1 MAVQATR
8 SRRSRRS
15 RRPLRIAGPVL
26 GVLIVGLLAAA
37 FWVGATL
44 RDAQT
49 AADDRQAALR
59 AAGAHAVYL
68 LSVGYRSVD
77 NDIGRILDTSTGA
90 ARAEY
95 ARTAAELKKST
106 IKDKILQTGALR
118 ASGLVSLRGSTAQ
131 VMVVGDAV
139 VRRDGSKDAPQE
151 LFHRWNME
159 VTKVG
164 GAWLVSKAEL
174 VL

>member
-1 MAVQATR
+1 MAVHSTH
-8 SRRSRRS
+8 SRRSRRP

-26 GVLIVGLLAAA
+26 GVLIATLLAAA

-49 AADDRQAALR
+49 AADDRRAALR
-59 AAGAHAVYL
+59 AAGAHAVHL

-77 NDIGRILDTSTGA
+77 DDIGRILGTSTGA

-95 ARTAAELKKST
+95 ARTAAELKRST
-106 IKDKILQTGALR
+106 VKGRILQTGALR
-118 ASGLVSLRGSTAQ
+118 ASGLVSLRGGTAR

-139 VRRDGSKDAPQE
+139 IRRDGGEDTPQE
-151 LFHRWNME
+151 RFYRWNME

>member
-1 MAVQATR
+1 M
-8 SRRSRRS
+8 
-15 RRPLRIAGPVL
+15 L
-26 GVLIVGLLAAA
+26 GVLIVVLLVAA
-37 FWVGATL
+37 FWIGAAL

-59 AAGAHAVYL
+59 AAGAHALHL

-77 NDIGRILDTSTGA
+77 EDIERILDTSTGV

-95 ARTAAELKKST
+95 ARTAAELKRST
-106 IKDKILQTGALR
+106 VKDKILQTGALR
-118 ASGLVSLRGSTAQ
+118 ASGLVSLKGSTAQ

-139 VRRDGSKDAPQE
+139 IRRDGGKDAPQE
-151 LFHRWNME
+151 RFYRWNME

-164 GAWLVSKAEL
+164 GSWLVSQAEL

>member
-8 SRRSRRS
+8 SRRSRRA

-26 GVLIVGLLAAA
+26 GVLIVVLLGAA
-37 FWVGATL
+37 FWIGATL

-77 NDIGRILDTSTGA
+77 DDIGRILGTSTGA

-95 ARTAAELKKST
+95 ARTAAELKRST
-106 IKDKILQTGALR
+106 VKDKILQTGALR
-118 ASGLVSLRGSTAQ
+118 ASGLVSLRGNTAQ
-131 VMVVGDAV
+131 VMVVGDALI
-139 VRRDGSKDAPQE
+139 RRDGSEETPQE
-151 LFHRWNME
+151 RFYRWNME

>member
-1 MAVQATR
+1 M
-8 SRRSRRS
+8 
-15 RRPLRIAGPVL
+15 L
-26 GVLIVGLLAAA
+26 GVLIVALLVAA
-37 FWVGATL
+37 FWIGAAL

-59 AAGAHAVYL
+59 AAGAHALHL

-77 NDIGRILDTSTGA
+77 EDIERILDTSTGV

-95 ARTAAELKKST
+95 ARTAAELKRST
-106 IKDKILQTGALR
+106 VKDKILQTGALR
-118 ASGLVSLRGSTAQ
+118 ASGLVSLKGSTAQ

-139 VRRDGSKDAPQE
+139 IRRDGSKDAPQE
-151 LFHRWNME
+151 RFYRWNME

-164 GAWLVSKAEL
+164 GSWLVSQAEL

>member
-1 MAVQATR
+1 M
-8 SRRSRRS
+8 
-15 RRPLRIAGPVL
+15 L
-26 GVLIVGLLAAA
+26 GVLIVALLVAA
-37 FWVGATL
+37 FWIGAAL

-59 AAGAHAVYL
+59 AAGAHALHL

-77 NDIGRILDTSTGA
+77 EDIGRILDTSTGV

-95 ARTAAELKKST
+95 ARTAAELKRST
-106 IKDKILQTGALR
+106 VKDKILQTGALR
-118 ASGLVSLRGSTAQ
+118 ASGLVSLKGSTAQ

-139 VRRDGSKDAPQE
+139 IRRDGSKDAPQE
-151 LFHRWNME
+151 RFYRWNME

-164 GAWLVSKAEL
+164 GSWLVSQAEL

>member
-1 MAVQATR
+1 MAVHATR

-15 RRPLRIAGPVL
+15 RRPLRIAGPLL
-26 GVLIVGLLAAA
+26 GVLIAVLLAAA

-59 AAGAHAVYL
+59 AAGAHAVHL

-77 NDIGRILDTSTGA
+77 EDIGRILGTSTGV

-95 ARTAAELKKST
+95 ARTAAELKRST
-106 IKDKILQTGALR
+106 VKDKILQTGALR
-118 ASGLVSLRGSTAQ
+118 ASGLVSLRGA
-131 VMVVGDAV
+131 
-139 VRRDGSKDAPQE
+139 RPR
-151 LFHRWNME
+151 
-159 VTKVG
+159 
-164 GAWLVSKAEL
+164 
-174 VL
+174 